1 MSFFKN
7 KISHNTLH
15 QRSTYDNILFPVVS
29 ENKYPWKCIKHRYFS
44 MALLSLYPCV
54 AKALFSRPGIYIP
67 KVISF
72 CNINIHKYIKPYVH
86 LKTICYLPWE
96 LFKVVAV
103 YKDVSICKWFISFL
117 GFTLTS
123 QLDTSA
129 IQ

>member
-1 MSFFKN
+1 MSFLKN

-15 QRSTYDNILFPVVS
+15 QRSTYDNILFPVVYES
-29 ENKYPWKCIKHRYFS
+29 KYPWKCIKHRYFS
-44 MALLSLYPCV
+44 MALLSPYPRV

-67 KVISF
+67 KVIF
-72 CNINIHKYIKPYVH
+72 CNINLHKYIKTYVH
-86 LKTICYLPWE
+86 LKTICYHSWE

-103 YKDVSICKWFISFL
+103 YKDVSICKRLISFL
-117 GFTLTS
+117 GITLSS